1 MKTQNQPQAMIVPQI
16 KTFKFRRGTSQHEI
30 DSVINAW
37 LLNRA
42 EEGGTP
48 PQFGKVGIG
57 MFRIIYVF
65 YFAEQIKKKEV
76 KTGG

>member
-1 MKTQNQPQAMIVPQI
+1 MKSQKQQALMPQI

-37 LLNRA
+37 LQNRA

-48 PQFGKVGIG
+48 PQFGKVGVG
-57 MFRIIYVF
+57 LFKIIYVF
-65 YFAEQIKKKEV
+65 YFAEPLKTKEV
-76 KTGG
+76 KTSG